1 MFQPIKLGLSEYL
14 SHYYN
19 GLSATTK
26 PLHEYTQRGL
36 SKSIVWTPGRMIDSA
51 EEMLAAWQR
60 NDSDDA
66 PSHPQKLPIILVAM
80 AKDYV
85 PSGRDY
91 TRQVAERQMI
101 IIPEDP
107 KERLFG
113 LRTIAADIRVQLAIF
128 AADEPTA
135 RSLAAQFC
143 LYIDVL
149 PNRTFWASHR
159 FAGLDLEWPIQL
171 ESSDAPAMVIPN
183 EAKNLT
189 ILALD
194 ITLRS
199 SLPLFDNPKDDDPN
213 DGKGTTGDPEDP
225 HGYPTV
231 QVVDL
236 IDLSQE
242 NAEHHSIIEAVL

>member
-1 MFQPIKLGLSEYL
+1 MFEPIKFGLSEYL
-14 SHYYN
+14 SRYYS

-26 PLHEYTQRGL
+26 ALHEYTQRGL
-36 SKSIVWTPGRMIDSA
+36 AKSIIWTPGRMIDSA

-60 NDSDDA
+60 NDSDNA
-66 PSHPQKLPIILVAM
+66 PSHPQKLPIMLIAM

-85 PSGRDY
+85 PSARDY
-91 TRQVAERQMI
+91 TRQMAERQLI

-107 KERLFG
+107 KERVFG

-128 AADEPTA
+128 ASDEPTA

-149 PNRTFWASHR
+149 HNRTFWASHR
-159 FAGLDLEWPIQL
+159 FAGLEHEWPIQL

-194 ITLRS
+194 ITLKTS
-199 SLPLFDNPKDDDPN
+199 TPLFDAPKDNEPN
-213 DGKGTTGDPEDP
+213 DGKGTDGDTEDP

-231 QVVDL
+231 QAIDA
-236 IDLSQE
+236 IDLSE
-242 NAEHHSIIEAVL
+242 DNIEHHSLLETVL

>member
-1 MFQPIKLGLSEYL
+1 MFQPIKLGLSDYL
-14 SHYYN
+14 SRFYS

-26 PLHEYTQRGL
+26 PLQEYTQRGL
-36 SKSIVWTPGRMIDSA
+36 AKSIVWTPGRMIDSA

-60 NDSDDA
+60 NDSDNA

-80 AKDYV
+80 AKDYT
-85 PSGRDY
+85 PSARDY
-91 TRQVAERQMI
+91 TRQVADRQMV
-101 IIPEDP
+101 IIPDDP

-113 LRTIAADIRVQLAIF
+113 LRYISADIRVQLAIF

-143 LYIDVL
+143 LYIDAMH
-149 PNRTFWASHR
+149 NRTFWATHH
-159 FAGLDLEWPIQL
+159 FAGLDHEWPVQL
-171 ESSDAPAMVIPN
+171 ESSDTAAMSIAN

-194 ITLRS
+194 INLHS
-199 SLPLFDNPKDDDPN
+199 SIPLFDHPSDEDPN
-213 DGKGTTGDPEDP
+213 DGKGTNGVLDDP

-231 QVVDL
+231 QVIDA
-236 IDLSQE
+236 IDLSE
-242 NAEHHSIIEAVL
+242 DNIEHHSLLETVL